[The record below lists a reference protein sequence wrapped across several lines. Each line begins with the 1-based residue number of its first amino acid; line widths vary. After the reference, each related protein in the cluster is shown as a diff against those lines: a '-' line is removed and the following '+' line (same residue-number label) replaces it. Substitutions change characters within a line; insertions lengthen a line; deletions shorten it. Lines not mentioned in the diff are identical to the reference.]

1 LNYKGSHSCGCQRF
15 KPQVDNPETCK
26 ACKCDEAFLEQTG
39 PVGFDVA
46 AGHAASA
53 VAGQGTSELEQTD
66 QAEGSKL
73 PLEAGA
79 EAGGVGKSQA
89 GQKSQRRD
97 AMQLGGSGMGQ
108 SAAAHGQ
115 GNAKAGSSE
124 KEPASKRARLVC
136 ESGREVAKAGV
147 YDELLEDFWK
157 KFPEEEFGKFE
168 MKQVKLDWKV
178 HCVACKKDLAPGQLK
193 YKLKNVEI
201 HVEEQRKEGKMPE
214 HMAAFGK
221 AKERAAMEAQQAKSR
236 AEDVMGKPKALLQQY
251 RGEGRFHVLLMAQC
265 CDL

>member
-1 LNYKGSHSCGCQRF
+1 MAVIH
-15 KPQVDNPETCK
+15 V
-26 ACKCDEAFLEQTG
+26 
-39 PVGFDVA
+39 
-46 AGHAASA
+46 AASA
-53 VAGQGTSELEQTD
+53 SSHKSTIQKLVKHASAMRPFMSRLGRWGLTWQPAMRRLQWLQGTSELEQTD

-89 GQKSQRRD
+89 GQNSQRRD

-115 GNAKAGSSE
+115 GNAEAGSSE
-124 KEPASKRARLVC
+124 KKPASKRARLVY
-136 ESGREVAKAGV
+136 ESGREVAKVGV

-157 KFPEEEFGKFE
+157 KFSEEEFRKFE

-178 HCVACKKDLAPGQLK
+178 HCVACKKDLAPGQPK

-201 HVEEQRKEGKMPE
+201 QVEGQRKEGKMSE
-214 HMAAFGK
+214 HMAVFGK
-221 AKERAAMEAQQAKSR
+221 AKEQLWRHSRQRA
-236 AEDVMGKPKALLQQY
+236 
-251 RGEGRFHVLLMAQC
+251 GRKT
-265 CDL
+265 